1 MCLGCLDTRRR
12 HWEQQEVVAV
22 LVLVTGMLPN
32 HSDSPIRTSRH
43 GLHDRRFEG
52 RLRSLV
58 ERRAAAFEAEGGGR
72 GEHDVLHGHGR
83 ALGACGAS
91 RALAVL
97 DEEVGLAIIAAGG
110 ALE

>member
-1 MCLGCLDTRRR
+1 MLLRVFRVSRHTQETLGATGSRS
-12 HWEQQEVVAV
+12 
-22 LVLVTGMLPN
+22 GMLPN

-72 GEHDVLHGHGR
+72 GEHDVLYGHGR

-91 RALAVL
+91 HALAVL